1 MSKTILTEGDEG
13 VRLIVRDRKKKGIRP
28 SISGRS
34 PVHVVYGGADRFAA
48 DTPAKLGRIAIA
60 TLAEHTPNFVEF
72 ADAMH
77 IPGTEGL
84 PRLPDVVAKI
94 ESRIASD
101 PQKARKLQPD
111 AWVAWTVYE
120 KILRKLESE
129 PVEDFRID
137 FEDGY
142 GFRTDE
148 EEDADAVRTANETAA
163 AMKAGSLPPFFG
175 IRVRSFAPASYGR
188 AKRTLEKFLG
198 TLTKTSEG
206 SIPENFVVTLPKVTD
221 KKQVR
226 EMCSVLKKI
235 EKKHGISSGSIG
247 LEIMIETAEA
257 IFDRKGNIAL
267 PGIVSAAK
275 GRCSSVHFGAYD
287 YTSALGISSR
297 HQALDHP
304 ACDFARQIMLASL
317 APAGIRLVDS
327 VTTELPVPLH
337 RGNDLTEGQQA
348 ENRRA
353 IHTGWRIHFQNVSK
367 SMANGFYR
375 SWDLHPNQ
383 LPARYA
389 AVYFFYLDGF
399 DIQAKR
405 LRRSLDMSAKASLTG
420 NVFDDAAS
428 VRGIVTFMQNAF
440 DCGAVNED
448 EIKIATG
455 LSSDELKALDL
466 DSFVGG

>member
-1 MSKTILTEGDEG
+1 MSKSVFSEGDEG
-13 VRLIVRDRKKKGIRP
+13 VRLIVRDRKRKGVRP

-34 PVHVVYGGADRFAA
+34 PVHVVYGGADRFSA
-48 DTPAKLGRIAIA
+48 DTPAKLGRIALA

-94 ESRIASD
+94 ESRISAD
-101 PQKARKLQPD
+101 PQKVRKLQPD
-111 AWVAWTVYE
+111 AWVARTVYE
-120 KILRKLESE
+120 KTLKKLESE

-142 GFRTDE
+142 GFRPDE

-188 AKRTLEKFLG
+188 AKRTLLIYLDA
-198 TLTKTSEG
+198 LTAKTEG

-226 EMCSVLKKI
+226 EICSVLKKI

-247 LEIMIETAEA
+247 LEIMIETPDAL
-257 IFDRKGNIAL
+257 IDRKGVVAL

-275 GRCSSVHFGAYD
+275 GRCTSAHFGAYD
-287 YTSALGISSR
+287 YTSALGISSQ
-297 HQALDHP
+297 HQGLDHP
-304 ACDFARQIMLASL
+304 ACDLARQIMLLTL
-317 APAGIRLVDS
+317 APMGIRLSDS
-327 VTTELPVPLH
+327 VTTELPVAVH
-337 RGNDLTEGQQA
+337 RGNDLSEGQQA
-348 ENRRA
+348 ENRRT
-353 IHTGWRIHFQNVSK
+353 IHSGWRAHFQNVSR
-367 SMANGFYR
+367 SMAAGFYQ

-399 DIQAKR
+399 DSQAER

-420 NVFDDAAS
+420 SVFDDAAS
-428 VRGIVTFMQNAF
+428 VRGIITFIKNAF
-440 DCGAVNED
+440 DCGAVDED